1 MVEQRPLQA
10 TPYLVFS
17 RVQSGALL
25 GKLSPDI
32 LLGCETQ
39 PITVSTLASSLVSGP
54 WAPVCPAHAGW
65 TAGPGMVN
73 PLSLFPWS
81 DMAWT

>member
-10 TPYLVFS
+10 TLYLVFS

-25 GKLSPDI
+25 GKLSPGV

-54 WAPVCPAHAGW
+54 CTPVCPAHDTLAG
-65 TAGPGMVN
+65 
-73 PLSLFPWS
+73 LRDL
-81 DMAWT
+81 AW